1 MEELSLE
8 ERVKL
13 AEGQYKTI
21 QDMYIRLAA
30 DFDNY
35 KKRNST
41 ISQDKYN
48 DGIDVVITEV
58 MPTVD
63 SLDRAIAYTDDEKQR
78 QGLVQVRNEFIENMA
93 KFGAQ
98 IYGKIGEEFDP
109 KLYDCVATRPDE
121 ENKGKVSLVLKSG
134 IKRNDKIL
142 KHAMCIVGE

>member
-1 MEELSLE
+1 MEEINFE
-8 ERVKL
+8 EKYNEL
-13 AEGQYKTI
+13 NDKYL
-21 QDMYIRLAA
+21 RLAA
-30 DFDNY
+30 DFDNFR
-35 KKRNST
+35 KRNNMT
-41 ISQDKYN
+41 AETKYN
-48 DGIDVVITEV
+48 DGISAVITEV
-58 MPTVD
+58 MSTVD

-78 QGLVQVRNEFIENMA
+78 QGLVQVRNEFVENMA

>member
-1 MEELSLE
+1 MEEINFEAKYNELNDKYL
-8 ERVKL
+8 
-13 AEGQYKTI
+13 
-21 QDMYIRLAA
+21 RLAA
-30 DFDNY
+30 DFDNFR
-35 KKRNST
+35 KRNNMT
-41 ISQDKYN
+41 AETKYN
-48 DGIDVVITEV
+48 DGIDAVIIEV

-63 SLDRAIAYTDDEKQR
+63 SLDLAIAYTADEKQR
-78 QGLVQVRNEFIENMA
+78 QGLVQVRNEFVENMA

-98 IYGKIGEEFDP
+98 IYGEKGEEFDP

>member
-1 MEELSLE
+1 MEEINFE
-8 ERVKL
+8 EKYNEL
-13 AEGQYKTI
+13 NDKYL
-21 QDMYIRLAA
+21 RLAA

-35 KKRNST
+35 KKRNNMT
-41 ISQDKYN
+41 AETKYN
-48 DGIDVVITEV
+48 DGIGAVITEV
-58 MPTVD
+58 MSTVD

-78 QGLVQVRNEFIENMA
+78 QGLVQVRNEFVENMA